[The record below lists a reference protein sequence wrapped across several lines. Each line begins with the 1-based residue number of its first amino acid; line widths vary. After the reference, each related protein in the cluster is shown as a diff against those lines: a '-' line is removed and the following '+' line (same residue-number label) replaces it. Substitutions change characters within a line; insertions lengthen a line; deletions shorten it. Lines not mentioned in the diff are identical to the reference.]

1 MNTFVGIAMLINLVF
16 TPLDMF
22 SVAFECFLIH
32 FTIADSGG
40 NLIFS
45 LTNVVLTKQI
55 PFT

>member
-1 MNTFVGIAMLINLVF
+1 MNTFVGIATLINLVF
-16 TPLDMF
+16 THLDMF
-22 SVAFECFLIH
+22 SEALECFLIH
-32 FTIADSGG
+32 FTIADTGG

>member
-16 TPLDMF
+16 TLLDMF
-22 SVAFECFLIH
+22 SVAFECFRIH